1 MIFERE
7 RDLLHGLEAATISGE
22 ITRVVGL
29 VAESRGLTVPVG
41 SQCEIMTRSGSAL
54 AAEVV
59 GFREESAIVVPYGDI
74 RGIASGDRIYYRG
87 DVPRVRVGPHLIGKV
102 LDSAGNPGTVP
113 SLSGEGRIE
122 YGLGNGSRAERGSFP
137 DFPEASV
144 PIHGTRLNPLQR
156 QRIARPLPTGVR
168 AIDGPF
174 TTGRGQRLGIFSGAG
189 VGKSVLLGMI
199 ARGADAPL
207 SVIALIGE
215 RGREVREFL
224 ERDLGPAGLGRSIVV
239 VATGD
244 EPGLKRVQAAL
255 IATAIAE
262 YFRERGEDVVF
273 LLDSITRV
281 AMAQRE
287 IGLSAGEPPATKG
300 FPPSTFSLLSKLLE
314 RTGPGPR
321 ASITAFYTVLVEAD
335 DIHDP
340 IGDAVRGILD
350 GHLWLSRDLAS
361 KGFYPA
367 IDPLGSVSRVM
378 PDVVSEEHMKAA
390 REMVA
395 MVARYRGV
403 EDLLQLGAYV
413 PGGDVR
419 VDEAVRAMP
428 AIEAFL
434 RQDAREKAPFEET
447 LRRIGEAIR
456 PPRRA
461 AAGGAASAGP
471 GGAGG
476 AAASRAA
483 LAGLRAGTV
492 GGPPSR
498 SGGKGTR

>member
-1 MIFERE
+1 
-7 RDLLHGLEAATISGE
+7 
-22 ITRVVGL
+22 
-29 VAESRGLTVPVG
+29 
-41 SQCEIMTRSGSAL
+41 
-54 AAEVV
+54 
-59 GFREESAIVVPYGDI
+59 
-74 RGIASGDRIYYRG
+74 
-87 DVPRVRVGPHLIGKV
+87 
-102 LDSAGNPGTVP
+102 
-113 SLSGEGRIE
+113 
-122 YGLGNGSRAERGSFP
+122 
-137 DFPEASV
+137 
-144 PIHGTRLNPLQR
+144 
-156 QRIARPLPTGVR
+156 
-168 AIDGPF
+168 
-174 TTGRGQRLGIFSGAG
+174 
-189 VGKSVLLGMI
+189 
-199 ARGADAPL
+199 
-207 SVIALIGE
+207 
-215 RGREVREFL
+215 
-224 ERDLGPAGLGRSIVV
+224 
-239 VATGD
+239 
-244 EPGLKRVQAAL
+244 LKRVQAAL

-262 YFRERGEDVVF
+262 YFRERGQDVVF

-321 ASITAFYTVLVEAD
+321 ASITAFYTVLVEGD

-340 IGDAVRGILD
+340 IGDAVRSILD
-350 GHLWLSRDLAS
+350 GHLWLSRDMAS

-378 PDVVSEEHMKAA
+378 PDVVSEEHLKAA
-390 REMVA
+390 RELVG

-434 RQDAREKAPFEET
+434 RQDARERAAFEET

-456 PPRRA
+456 PIRRA
-461 AAGGAASAGP
+461 VAGAANGVPGAAGGAQ
-471 GGAGG
+471 
-476 AAASRAA
+476 ASRAA

-492 GGPPSR
+492 GGPSSR
-498 SGGKGTR
+498 SGGRGTR